1 MEVEGETDGW
11 MDRQIGG
18 ESEEKEK
25 NEKTTDKREKEEKDG
40 KQ

>member
-11 MDRQIGG
+11 MDRYIGG

-25 NEKTTDKREKEEKDG
+25 NEKTTDKREKFFL
-40 KQ
+40 